1 MMKRLGF
8 LETKRTPRYSLRKFS
23 VGMASVLLGVTIFGI
38 NFTNHSVKAA
48 TIESVETNTQ
58 KATSATEKVQQSSA
72 SNNATANN
80 STEAMTT
87 SQSATKTQGSAD
99 TDIKSLAVKLAA
111 TNLMTTSGTYRN
123 AATTESVENSNS
135 SANSNSQ
142 QTNTQ
147 KATSATEKI
156 QQSSASNN
164 AIANNSTEAATTSQS
179 AQKTQGSADTDI
191 KSLAVKLAATNLVA
205 MQSNK
210 SAKENQVATE
220 DEINWGAI
228 KYKTAYDND
237 NKNIIGVEITGWDIT
252 KGGYNVL
259 LPNTADFVKRGTITE
274 KQAAYVSG
282 DDLHNIFLTLASTKK
297 DFTITISHNK
307 DSKLSDSRLHVKP
320 TVPYSKIGYKG
331 DLISAFGT
339 YSEHNNGT
347 DTNYQNNLTKADLA
361 NLDVSNVYD
370 MSKMFWNAAK
380 LKEVDLTGWQTN
392 SVRYFDSMF
401 FGTKQLSDLKFTN
414 LTSYPN
420 ENYGASL
427 AQMFDGS
434 GIKNLNLSTWNVSNV
449 ADFTYMFANTKN
461 LNVLNISGWELNK
474 TVEFNGN
481 PNPVS
486 GLFLFGRGAD
496 NSSVRTIIANDTD
509 LNGHYLQAF
518 KQSHPMEII
527 SNTDKPIFIKG
538 NFVSSPNF
546 VYVTFVDNQT
556 GKIITQDPYAQVKR
570 PVKNA
575 ADQLQAFNDAIQA
588 SYDKLLKAKGYEIVD
603 KKAFKV
609 VNGKIDPKG
618 EAQLATKPDELVDN
632 YYDSSKN
639 PTIMWKVYL
648 SHKKTTIDSNDV
660 PEGMNKDDFVKTVKR
675 VINITD
681 PQTNQTKTITQEVT
695 FTRSG
700 VLDEV
705 TKGLTYG
712 DWSEDGKHTF
722 EKVDVPTIPG
732 YTPSQETIDS
742 LVVTPD
748 TDSNKTTVNITYSK
762 NSADDG
768 SNYYS
773 DVTGNSS
780 ANDGSNYYSDVTG
793 NSSTNDSSQ
802 ITGQDQYVS
811 GIVMFLSKGYDKF
824 GNDTGSRYVAYS
836 SIKYLPTI
844 VEINGKTY
852 YKLADKDQYVRVIN
866 ITGKQRILKRNAYV
880 YNNKG
885 QRIGLTKFTKGKE
898 LTTYGKQI
906 ALRDGKK
913 YYRIARGQ
921 YVKAINFRAKLNKK

>member
-87 SQSATKTQGSAD
+87 SQSAPKTQGSAD
-99 TDIKSLAVKLAA
+99 TDIKSSTAKSVVKLAA
-111 TNLMTTSGTYRN
+111 TNLMTTSGTDRK
-123 AATTESVENSNS
+123 AATIESVK
-135 SANSNSQ
+135 
-142 QTNTQ
+142 TNTQ
-147 KATSATEKI
+147 KATSTTEKI

-164 AIANNSTEAATTSQS
+164 ATANNSTEAATTSQS

-191 KSLAVKLAATNLVA
+191 KSLAVKSAARLAATSLVA
-205 MQSNK
+205 MQNNK
-210 SAKENQVATE
+210 PANEKQVATE
-220 DEINWGAI
+220 DRINWGAI
-228 KYKTAYDND
+228 KYKISDDDNSR
-237 NKNIIGVEITGWDIT
+237 GVEITGWDIT
-252 KGGYNVL
+252 QGGYDVV
-259 LPNTADFVKRGTITE
+259 LPNTADFVKKGIITE

-282 DDLHNIFLTLASTKK
+282 DDLHNIFLTLASKTNNPDGK

-320 TVPYSKIGYKG
+320 TVNYDKIGYKG

-339 YSEHNNGT
+339 YSEHNKGT

-370 MSKMFWNAAK
+370 MSDMFWNAAK

-392 SVRYFDSMF
+392 SVHYFYSMF
-401 FGTKQLSDLKFTN
+401 FG
-414 LTSYPN
+414 
-420 ENYGASL
+420 
-427 AQMFDGS
+427 S
-434 GIKNLNLSTWNVSNV
+434 GIENLDLSTWNVSNV
-449 ADFTYMFANTKN
+449 ADFTYMFDNTKN
-461 LNVLNISGWELNK
+461 LNVLNISGWKLNK

-481 PNPVS
+481 TVS

-496 NSSVRTIIANDTD
+496 NSSVRTIIANNTD

-527 SNTDKPIFIKG
+527 SNTDKPISIKG
-538 NFVSSPNF
+538 NFVIDPTKPSSIGSPNF
-546 VYVTFVDNQT
+546 VYVTFVDEQT
-556 GKIITQDPYAQVKR
+556 GEIITKDPYAQVKR
-570 PVKNA
+570 PVKDA
-575 ADQLQAFNDAIQA
+575 ADQLQAFYDAIQA

-609 VNGKIDPKG
+609 VDGKMDSNL

-648 SHKKTTIDSNDV
+648 SHKKTTIYPNDV

-705 TKGLTYG
+705 TKGLTY
-712 DWSEDGKHTF
+712 DHWSEDGKHTF
-722 EKVDVPTIPG
+722 DKIDVPTIPG

-762 NSADDG
+762 NLADDG